1 MEERRRAPRLKV
13 KLSIALRLPDG
24 ETAALG
30 ETLDLSRNG
39 AYFTSEYFMA
49 EGTRL
54 PVTLELPA
62 DEAYPSAAIHPDGIV
77 VRCQPEAEDPAVRS
91 YEVAVFFMDL
101 AKDEQLLLDGFLER
115 RLGRATAR

>member
-13 KLSIALRLPDG
+13 KLSIALRLPGG
-24 ETAALG
+24 EEAVLG

-39 AYFTSEYFMA
+39 AYFSSEYFMA

-54 PVTLELPA
+54 PVTLGLPA
-62 DEAYPSAAIHPDGIV
+62 DEAHPAATIHPDGIV
-77 VRCQPEAEDPAVRS
+77 VRCQPEVEDPAVRS

-101 AKDEQLLLDGFLER
+101 DKDEQLLLDGFLER

>member
-1 MEERRRAPRLKV
+1 VQERRRAPRLKV
-13 KLSIALRLPDG
+13 KLPVVLRMPG
-24 ETAALG
+24 AEVATLG

-39 AYFTSEYFMA
+39 AYFTSEYFMS

-62 DEAYPSAAIHPDGIV
+62 DEAHAAARIHPDGIV
-77 VRCQPEAEDPAVRS
+77 VRCLPEEEDPAVRS
-91 YEVAVFFMDL
+91 YEVAVFFMDMI
-101 AKDEQLLLDGFLER
+101 KDEQLLLDAFLER